1 VNPYLKLI
9 RIHNVIGAAI
19 GDFTGYV
26 VASEWR
32 ILPLKLLISILVV
45 SLVAAGGY
53 AINDVY
59 DIEIDKINKPDRPL
73 PSGRITLRNA
83 VFLSYAT
90 MILGILLSVF
100 LGYIQI
106 FVAFITSLL
115 LYLYAKSLKR
125 TGLTGNFV
133 VALTTGL
140 SIFYGGLAYF
150 KGNWLE
156 MVLIPTIY
164 SFFLTLTREIVKGI
178 EDYEGDKKYSVR
190 TLATTI
196 GISKS
201 WNIAKIMLIIVLI
214 SSPIPF
220 FLGFNLIY
228 LVLLI
233 PFSYFTLLTI
243 IQNKS
248 IEGGAKA
255 RALLKGSAFVGML
268 AFALGTLPLNFLINH
283 FP

>member
-1 VNPYLKLI
+1 MNPYLKLI
-9 RIHNVIGAAI
+9 RIHNVIGAAV

-26 VASEWR
+26 VASEWK

-73 PSGRITLRNA
+73 PSGKVSLKNA
-83 VFLSYAT
+83 IFLSYAT
-90 MILGILLSVF
+90 MILGIVFSVF
-100 LGYIQI
+100 LGYVQI
-106 FVAFITSLL
+106 LVAFITSLL
-115 LYLYAKSLKR
+115 LYLYARTLKR
-125 TGLTGNFV
+125 TGLTGNFI

-140 SIFYGGLAYF
+140 SIFYGGLSYF

-156 MVLIPTIY
+156 LASVPTLY
-164 SFFLTLTREIVKGI
+164 SFFLTLSREIVKGV
-178 EDYEGDKKYSVR
+178 EDYEGDKYGVR

-228 LVLLI
+228 LIMLI

-243 IQNKS
+243 IQDKS
-248 IEGGAKA
+248 IEGSAKA